1 VTARPGL
8 IDPARPPLD
17 MGRASVS
24 RPRSL
29 LWQLIV
35 VLIGLQLGATIAL
48 IVLEHYWLQPSPDAL
63 ADQRLHSLDELRR
76 AKLWTAACGV
86 VLMATTLSGA
96 GLIARRWRRD
106 VETMATTSR
115 RLFEGERGE
124 RKEVLHSAELA
135 SLAAELGTAV
145 AGLRTQI
152 QQLQAQRNEQ
162 QAIVQSMGSAVIALS
177 REQRILS
184 VNRAAERMLG
194 FKSAAVS
201 GRLLQDAIRQPALNR
216 FVEAAMES
224 AAGTRDEFE
233 LEGEQPIVIQATS
246 EPLTDPIDGRVGLV
260 ILLNDVTELRR
271 LESIRSDFAANVS
284 HELRTPITNITGY
297 VETMLQVGV
306 DDPQRTRRFL
316 ETVKRNA
323 DRLAAIIEDLLAL
336 ARLEHADTK
345 AWLETQPTEAKV
357 LVANVVSQFEAVA
370 GAKSIALKSTV
381 ADGILVNVNARLVE
395 QAISNLVS
403 NAIKYSPMRTTV
415 TLSADLVD
423 ENEAVIVVADE
434 GPGIESR
441 HLKRIFERFYRVDR
455 ARSRQLGGTGLG
467 LAIVKHIALVHGGRI
482 EVESKVG
489 QGSTFRLALP
499 RGDAAASMSAP
510 ASQAKQARS

>member
-1 VTARPGL
+1 
-8 IDPARPPLD
+8 
-17 MGRASVS
+17 M
-24 RPRSL
+24 
-29 LWQLIV
+29 
-35 VLIGLQLGATIAL
+35 VLIGLQLGATVAL
-48 IVLEHYWLQPSPDAL
+48 IVFEHYGLRPSPDVR
-63 ADQRLHSLDELRR
+63 ADQRLHTLDELRR
-76 AKLWTAACGV
+76 LKSWTVACGAL
-86 VLMATTLSGA
+86 LMATTLTGA
-96 GLIARRWRRD
+96 WLVARRWRRD
-106 VETMATTSR
+106 VETLATTTQ

-124 RKEVLHSAELA
+124 RAEGLHSAELA
-135 SLAAELGTAV
+135 SFAAELHVAM

-152 QQLQAQRNEQ
+152 QQLHAQRNEQ

-194 FKSAAVS
+194 FNSDAVR
-201 GRLLQDAIRQPALNR
+201 GRLLQDVVRQPALNR
-216 FVEAAMES
+216 FVDAAMES

-233 LEGEQPIVIQATS
+233 LEGEAAIVIQATS

-260 ILLNDVTELRR
+260 VLLNDVTELRR

-306 DDPQRTRRFL
+306 DDPQRTPRFL

-345 AWLETQPTEAKV
+345 AWLETQPTEAKL

-370 GAKSIALKSTV
+370 GAKSIALRATV

-403 NAIKYSPMRTTV
+403 NAIKYSAAGTSV
-415 TLSADLVD
+415 TLAAELVD
-423 ENEAVIVVADE
+423 ENEAVIVVADQ

-455 ARSRQLGGTGLG
+455 ARSRQMGGTGLG

-489 QGSTFRLALP
+489 QGSTFRLGLP
-499 RGDAAASMSAP
+499 R
-510 ASQAKQARS
+510 K